1 MMMRRTATGLPSA
14 SPLQYRN
21 GLPIAT
27 RFALCASTEVQS
39 EKLPWVEAIAAEL
52 IPAKDSPTKSV
63 VLSDERISWES
74 HPLPLTPSNL
84 AKGYLHQT
92 SHNTA
97 TTAGSNP
104 KGGDPGW
111 PPIKGSA
118 GKHDTGLIAGTSRFA
133 PRGDPKR
140 VTVIALWRPAR
151 CNSGV
156 R

>member
-1 MMMRRTATGLPSA
+1 MMRRQALHLPTASPRQYRRGLPMT
-14 SPLQYRN
+14 
-21 GLPIAT
+21 T
-27 RFALCASTEVQS
+27 RLCELALYPRCS
-39 EKLPWVEAIAAEL
+39 EKSLPWVEAIAAEL
-52 IPAKDSPTKSV
+52 IPAKASPTKSV

-118 GKHDTGLIAGTSRFA
+118 GKHDTG
-133 PRGDPKR
+133 
-140 VTVIALWRPAR
+140 
-151 CNSGV
+151 
-156 R
+156 